1 MALVGELGLTWTQ
14 VVFSQGMLASITLV
28 GGEAGGGGARAE
40 ASCKTVSPLF
50 GGHTAL
56 LRVSSYTMLL

>member
-1 MALVGELGLTWTQ
+1 M
-14 VVFSQGMLASITLV
+14 FSQGMLASITLV
-28 GGEAGGGGARAE
+28 GGGAGGGRARAD
-40 ASCKTVSPLF
+40 ASCKTVSPLL

>member
-1 MALVGELGLTWTQ
+1 M
-14 VVFSQGMLASITLV
+14 VFSQGMLASITLV
-28 GGEAGGGGARAE
+28 GGGAGGGGARAE
-40 ASCKTVSPLF
+40 VSCKTVSPLL